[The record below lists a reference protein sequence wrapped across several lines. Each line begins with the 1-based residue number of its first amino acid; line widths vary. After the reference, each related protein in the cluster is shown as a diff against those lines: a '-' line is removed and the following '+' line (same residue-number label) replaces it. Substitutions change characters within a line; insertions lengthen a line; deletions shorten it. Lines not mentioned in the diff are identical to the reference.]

1 MTARSSMTNSDMLSP
16 LLLENVNICNQITSY
31 LDPVSFVR
39 LTKVSKQLRIP
50 LRNERWNL
58 SRKLEKFF
66 DDPEDFRFALRQSC
80 ALIGGDFARQ
90 FFRGL
95 IAPNQTL
102 DVYVERGTQA
112 DWFCDYL
119 ENKWDYKQVWA
130 SSNLDVSETS
140 IHKVCS
146 SSTYPGTYEIEAYH
160 YHSTADIYGRL
171 RVMGQSF
178 CVYRRL

>member
-1 MTARSSMTNSDMLSP
+1 MTNSDMLSP

-31 LDPVSFVR
+31 LDPVSFVC
-39 LTKVSKQLRIP
+39 LTRVSKQLRIP

-66 DDPEDFRFALRQSC
+66 DDPEDFRSALRQSC

-119 ENKWDYKQVWA
+119 ETRWGYKQVWA
-130 SSNLDVSETS
+130 SSNLDVSEAS
-140 IHKVCS
+140 IHKVLAPL
-146 SSTYPGTYEIEAYH
+146 STYPGTYDTEAYH
-160 YHSTADIYGRL
+160 HHSTADIYGRL
-171 RVMGQSF
+171 HIMGQSF
-178 CVYRRL
+178 FVYRRP